1 MKTEMKYRC
10 LTDDELKLLADD
22 LKHFLIVNGVH
33 AEEWEHMNKANPSK
47 AIQLVELFSDTVLDK
62 VYSKIEYLEHRSP
75 EACLVFHFNEAKI
88 ELISIQ
94 GKQDA
99 SVDLSTPEN
108 IHEALAKQAD
118 QLSFF
123 KTEKHYTKERNSEI
137 HQMIVQGC
145 FISTKDFW
153 DALLIATA

>member
-1 MKTEMKYRC
+1 MKYRC
-10 LTDDELKLLADD
+10 LTDDELRLLADD

-33 AEEWEHMNKANPSK
+33 AEEWEHMNKVNPAK
-47 AIQLVELFSDTVLDK
+47 AVQLVELFSDTVLDK

-75 EACLVFHFNEAKI
+75 EACLVFHFDESKI

-94 GKQDA
+94 RNQDA
-99 SVDLSTPEN
+99 KLDLSTPEN
-108 IHEALAKQAD
+108 IHEALSKQAG
-118 QLSFF
+118 QLTFF
-123 KTEKHYTKERNSEI
+123 KTKKHYTKERNHEI

>member
-33 AEEWEHMNKANPSK
+33 AEEWEHMNKVNPDK
-47 AIQLVELFSDTVLDK
+47 AVRLVELFSDAVLDK

-75 EACLVFHFNEAKI
+75 KACLVFHFDEAKI

-94 GKQDA
+94 GNQDS

-108 IHEALAKQAD
+108 IHEALAKHANK
-118 QLSFF
+118 LSFF
-123 KTEKHYTKERNSEI
+123 KTEKQYSKDRNSEI
-137 HQMIVQGC
+137 HQMIDQGC
-145 FISTKDFW
+145 FVSSHDFW
-153 DALLIATA
+153 NALLIAIA

>member
-33 AEEWEHMNKANPSK
+33 AEEWEHMNKENPSK

-62 VYSKIEYLEHRSP
+62 VYSKIEFLEHRSP
-75 EACLVFHFNEAKI
+75 EACLVFHFDEAKI

-94 GKQDA
+94 RNQD
-99 SVDLSTPEN
+99 STLDLSTPEN
-108 IHEALAKQAD
+108 IHEALAKHAN

-123 KTEKHYTKERNSEI
+123 KMEKQYSKDRNSEI
-137 HQMIVQGC
+137 HQMIDQGC
-145 FISTKDFW
+145 FVSSHDFW
-153 DALLIATA
+153 NALLIAIA